1 MHAVRG
7 VGGAILIYFSALFT
21 ALGLS
26 QLVRELM
33 SLMGLDPL
41 LGQVV
46 GALIVALILLPSA
59 GFAVRTF
66 DVPAHFLAR
75 LAIGV
80 GAVGLMFAVG
90 VIELVF
96 FRRVLEE
103 QLHVGR
109 EPTMLPLALGLLV
122 FAAIVPLFMARRVD

>member
-1 MHAVRG
+1 MDAVRG

-33 SLMGLDPL
+33 SLMGLEPL
-41 LGQVV
+41 LGQIA

-66 DVPAHFLAR
+66 DVPARFLAR

-80 GAVGLMFAVG
+80 GAVALMLAVG
-90 VIELVF
+90 ALELVF

-109 EPTMLPLALGLLV
+109 EPTVLPLALGLLV